1 MAQAQIA
8 ALPPNVDLDL
18 GCSIVF
24 EAVDP
29 TTGSPVSGVTISSAL
44 IRVEMAL
51 ANSGDSN
58 SLSSGAFV
66 LIPGPGV

>member
-1 MAQAQIA
+1 MAQAQTA
-8 ALPPNVDLDL
+8 ALPIGLDLDL

-29 TTGSPVSGVTISSAL
+29 TTGNPVTGVTISSAL

-51 ANSGDSN
+51 AGGGGTSELG
-58 SLSSGAFV
+58 SGAFV